1 MFIKN
6 ISFDGYGP
14 FEQLDIP
21 LWSED
26 AENRH
31 VTILIGENGEGKS
44 AFLEGIVT
52 LLSWFTARVRSVKS
66 SGSSIDNLKIHTG
79 KKASVIKLTLAH
91 DNKDYTWQSVKASK
105 GKKTQAESSF
115 KDATALATHFSEVL
129 TENDDASLPLIAY
142 YPTER
147 YVLDIP
153 KKIVKKH
160 SFNQIDGYEAALTKG
175 IDFRLFFEW
184 FRNREDI
191 QNEGKVSIDD
201 LLPFFDIESFFQTL
215 RGSEQPIL
223 LNSYEKIRPFL
234 NLERIEQENPA
245 LLERLKNKEKIQND
259 PQYFATIRAI
269 EAFMPGYKNLRIERK
284 PRMRMLIDKG
294 GQSFDILQLSQGE
307 RSLLALVGDIAR
319 RLATMNP
326 ALEDPL
332 QGEGIILIDEVD
344 LHLHPKWQRTIARRL
359 RETFPCCQFILTT
372 HSPLVISDPDNVQ
385 VIAMQDGRAFEL
397 PNVYGMDVEQVFLD
411 IMDTPLRHPALQE
424 DIDALLEAIQDK
436 EFDKAKALRQKLAK
450 LLPPDHRELVRAD
463 IYLRRQEAL
472 RAQNH

>member
-1 MFIKN
+1 M
-6 ISFDGYGP
+6 
-14 FEQLDIP
+14 
-21 LWSED
+21 
-26 AENRH
+26 
-31 VTILIGENGEGKS
+31 
-44 AFLEGIVT
+44 
-52 LLSWFTARVRSVKS
+52 
-66 SGSSIDNLKIHTG
+66 
-79 KKASVIKLTLAH
+79 
-91 DNKDYTWQSVKASK
+91 
-105 GKKTQAESSF
+105 
-115 KDATALATHFSEVL
+115 
-129 TENDDASLPLIAY
+129 
-142 YPTER
+142 
-147 YVLDIP
+147 
-153 KKIVKKH
+153 
-160 SFNQIDGYEAALTKG
+160 
-175 IDFRLFFEW
+175 
-184 FRNREDI
+184 
-191 QNEGKVSIDD
+191 
-201 LLPFFDIESFFQTL
+201 
-215 RGSEQPIL
+215 L
-223 LNSYEKIRPFL
+223 LNSYKKIRPFL
-234 NLERIEQENPA
+234 NFERIEQENPA

-284 PRMRMLIDKG
+284 PRMRMLIDKA

-385 VIAMQDGRAFEL
+385 VIAMQDGHAFEL

-424 DIDALLEAIQDK
+424 DIDALLEAIQEK
-436 EFDKAKALRQKLAK
+436 EFDKARALRQKLAK
-450 LLPPDHRELVRAD
+450 VLPPDHRELVRAD

-472 RAQNH
+472 RAQNN